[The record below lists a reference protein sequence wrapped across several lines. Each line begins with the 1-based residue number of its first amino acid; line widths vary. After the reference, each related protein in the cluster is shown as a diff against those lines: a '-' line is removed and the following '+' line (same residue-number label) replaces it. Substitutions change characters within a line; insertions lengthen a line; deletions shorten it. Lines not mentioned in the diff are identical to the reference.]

1 MRALRLLSVLAL
13 AACGGPQPVP
23 EPEPADALL
32 DLWAA
37 VPAGQAEL
45 RGQDV
50 PAVCDGPFGTWF
62 DTFGVRGLAC
72 SASQIVP
79 LGRAAQRAPGRIW
92 TSGPHGLDGAE
103 LRLDL
108 RSARAFGHYD
118 PAFVAWAVDNAI
130 PTSDAARRATQGIY
144 DRSVRRLARVYWL
157 GYASLAADGFPE
169 SLPAGPARDYAAF
182 LEGGAVPEGSA
193 FEGGVSVFLLFDDRS
208 LPIAQRLTREM
219 GPSSGEG
226 VVTSWNEWEVRYEAN
241 TALGFWIRRRADGTE
256 ATFRDGLERLLATYD
271 AAWLAETGG

>member
-182 LEGGAVPEGSA
+182 LEGRAEPEGSG
-193 FEGGVSVFLLFDDRS
+193 FDGGVSVFLLFDERSQPISDRIVRDLS
-208 LPIAQRLTREM
+208 P
-219 GPSSGEG
+219 PG
-226 VVTSWNEWEVRYEAN
+226 VVGASLNPWEVRYEAN
-241 TALGFWIRRRADGTE
+241 TALGFWIRRRADGSE
-256 ATFRDGLERLLATYD
+256 AAFRVGLKRLLRTYD
-271 AAWLAETGG
+271 AAWLASNGG